1 MVNKEKVN
9 EEVEPD
15 QVYIKITGSEQVKAL
30 QANYIKWYLT
40 YEQGKPAVE
49 DHFNIKADE

>member
-30 QANYIKWYLT
+30 QSNYIKWYLT